1 MYSWKKIFKEIK
13 KYKKQL
19 ILGNIIALMAAVVS
33 VPIPLFI
40 PFIIDELLLDKPGF
54 FVKTVESVFGNQP
67 VWFYIVLVLFI
78 IVTLRILFLILSVI
92 QTMIFTKISKD
103 VIYKLRK
110 DMLLHLEKVSMSEYE
125 TAGTGK
131 ITSLFITDV
140 NTIDQFLGVSISRLL
155 VSLLIIIGVS
165 VILLWIHWQLALFIL
180 LLNPIVVYFTVVLG
194 RKVGKLKRKE
204 NKAVEIFQEALT
216 ETLDLF
222 WQIRASNREK
232 HFIQKV
238 IDEAR
243 KVRDT
248 STAFGWKSDAATR
261 LSFTV
266 FLTGYEVFR
275 AAGLFMVAYSDLT
288 IGLMFAI
295 FSYLWVMMTP
305 IQEILGIQYAFHSA
319 TAALNR
325 INQLFKMKQEPEYP
339 HILNPFKN
347 KKTCSIKLENVY
359 FSYDGEKYVLEDIN
373 LDIKK
378 GKKVAIV
385 GASGSGKTTLA
396 HILVGFYPV
405 NKGKVYYDNIPV
417 EKIGLDV
424 VRENVSL
431 VLQMPMLFND
441 TVRFNLTLGKEIPEW
456 KIWEALKIAQME
468 QIVKNFPEGL
478 DTLVGK
484 NGIKLSGGQRQRLA
498 IARMILQE
506 PKVVI
511 LDESTSALDT
521 QTEFNL
527 FKELQKFL
535 KDRTTI
541 IIAHR
546 LSTITQADY
555 IYVLDKGK
563 IVQEGT
569 HEELMKQEGLYY
581 TFMKKEIEKT
591 KEERKK

>member
-1 MYSWKKIFKEIK
+1 MYSWKKIFNEIK

-19 ILGNIIALMAAVVS
+19 FLGNIIALLAALVS

-40 PFIIDELLLDKPGF
+40 PFIIDEILLNQPGF
-54 FVKTVESVFGNQP
+54 FLKFVNSIFGQQP
-67 VWFYIVLVLFI
+67 VWFYIVLVLI
-78 IVTLRILFLILSVI
+78 IILILRLLFFIFSVL
-92 QTMIFTKISKD
+92 QTKIFTTISKD
-103 VIYKLRK
+103 VIYKIRK
-110 DMLLHLEKVSMSEYE
+110 DMLHHLEKVSMSEYE

-155 VSLLIIIGVS
+155 VSILIIIGVA

-204 NKAVEIFQEALT
+204 NKAVELFQEALT

-232 HFIQKV
+232 QFISNV
-238 IDEAR
+238 IDEAH

-248 STAFGWKSDAATR
+248 SIAFGWKSDAATR

-266 FLTGYEVFR
+266 FLTGYEIFR

-319 TAALNR
+319 SAALNR
-325 INQLFKMKQEPEYP
+325 INELFKMKKEPEYP

-347 KKTCSIKLENVY
+347 EKTCSIRLNEVY
-359 FSYDGEKYVLEDIN
+359 FSYDGVKPVLEKIN
-373 LDIKK
+373 MHIKA
-378 GKKVAIV
+378 GQKVAIV

-405 NKGKVYYDNIPV
+405 DRGNVFYDGIPV

-441 TVRFNLTLGKEIPEW
+441 TVRFNLTLGKDIPEW

-468 QIVKNFPEGL
+468 DVVKNFPEGL

-498 IARMILQE
+498 IARMILQD
-506 PKVVI
+506 PKIVI

-555 IYVLDKGK
+555 IYVLDKGQ
-563 IVQEGT
+563 IVQQGT

-581 TFMKKEIEKT
+581 TFMKKEIQ
-591 KEERKK
+591 KEEEKKK

>member
-1 MYSWKKIFKEIK
+1 MYSWKTIFDEIK

-19 ILGNIIALMAAVVS
+19 VIGNLVALLAAIVS

-40 PFIIDELLLDKPGF
+40 PFIIDELLLNQPGI
-54 FVKTVESVFGNQP
+54 FVQTVESLFGNKP
-67 VWFYIVLVLFI
+67 VWFYIVLILFI
-78 IVTLRILFLILSVI
+78 IIILRVSFLLLSII
-92 QTMIFTKISKD
+92 QGIVFTKISKEI
-103 VIYKLRK
+103 IYKIRK
-110 DMLLHLEKVSMSEYE
+110 DMLLHLEDVSMAEYE
-125 TAGTGK
+125 TVGTGK
-131 ITSLFITDV
+131 LTSLFITDI

-165 VILLWIHWQLALFIL
+165 IILLWIHWKLALFIL

-204 NKAVEIFQEALT
+204 NKAIELFQEALT

-222 WQIRASNREK
+222 WQIKASNREK
-232 HFIQKV
+232 QFIHNV
-238 IDEAR
+238 VEEAK
-243 KVRDT
+243 KVRDF
-248 STAFGWKSDAATR
+248 STAFNWKSDAATR
-261 LSFTV
+261 ISFTV
-266 FLTGYEVFR
+266 FLVGYEIFR

-305 IQEILGIQYAFHSA
+305 IQEILSIQYSFHTA

-325 INQLFKMKQEPEYP
+325 INNIFKMKKEPKYP
-339 HILNPFKN
+339 HTLNPFKH
-347 KKTCSIKLENVY
+347 KKSCSIKLEQVY
-359 FSYDGEKYVLEDIN
+359 FSYDSEKLVLQNIN
-373 LDIKK
+373 MEIKR
-378 GKKVAIV
+378 GQKVAVV

-405 NKGKVYYDNIPV
+405 DRGKIYYDDIPV
-417 EKIGLDV
+417 EKIGLDII
-424 VRENVSL
+424 RENVSL
-431 VLQMPMLFND
+431 VLQTPMLFND
-441 TVRFNLTLGKEIPEW
+441 TVRFNLTLGKNIPDFQ
-456 KIWEALKIAQME
+456 IWEALKIAQMDKLIKE
-468 QIVKNFPEGL
+468 LPKKL
-478 DTLVGK
+478 DTPIGK

-498 IARMILQE
+498 IARMILQN
-506 PKVVI
+506 PKIVI

-521 QTEFNL
+521 QTEFTL

-563 IVQEGT
+563 IVQQGT
-569 HEELMKQEGLYY
+569 HEELMKQQGLYY
-581 TFMKKEIEKT
+581 TFMKKET
-591 KEERKK
+591 QKEEKKK